1 MKGRWTRPRA
11 ASRRLPGRRRV
22 ADARRHRAG
31 CRPSQPD
38 GGERRR
44 WGNPECYESREQK
57 AEELGVD
64 LSQVKGSGPEGRIT
78 VKDVMNAANR
88 G

>member
-1 MKGRWTRPRA
+1 VENG
-11 ASRRLPGRRRV
+11 G
-22 ADARRHRAG
+22 
-31 CRPSQPD
+31 
-38 GGERRR
+38 GGETP
-44 WGNPECYESREQK
+44 NATNAAEQK

-64 LSQVKGSGPEGRIT
+64 LSQVKGSGAEGRIT

>member
-1 MKGRWTRPRA
+1 MDKAKGRVKEA
-11 ASRRLPGRRRV
+11 AGEAAGRRRKTPQG
-22 ADARRHRAG
+22 RLLTK
-31 CRPSQPD
+31 PD

-64 LSQVKGSGPEGRIT
+64 LSQVKGSGAEGRIT